1 LFSIVRHIREL
12 MGETT
17 IAARA
22 QSKYMSLRTTIPIA
36 VVRQLNIKE
45 GDKLHW
51 EFAVEN
57 GEIIVKFRKIKGS

>member
-1 LFSIVRHIREL
+1 

-17 IAARA
+17 IAAKA

-36 VVRQLNIKE
+36 VVRQLNINE
-45 GDKLHW
+45 RDKLHW

-57 GEIIVKFRKIKGS
+57 GEIIVKFRKIKSS

>member
-1 LFSIVRHIREL
+1 MV
-12 MGETT
+12 ETT
-17 IAARA
+17 IAVKA

-57 GEIIVKFRKIKGS
+57 GEIIVKFKKMKAHR

>member
-1 LFSIVRHIREL
+1 

-17 IAARA
+17 IAAKA

-36 VVRQLNIKE
+36 VVRQLDIKE

-57 GEIIVKFRKIKGS
+57 GEIIVKFRKMKAHR

>member
-1 LFSIVRHIREL
+1 

-22 QSKYMSLRTTIPIA
+22 QSKYMSLLTTIPIA
-36 VVRQLNIKE
+36 VVRQLDIKE

-51 EFAVEN
+51 EFAVDN
-57 GEIIVKFRKIKGS
+57 GEIIVKFKKISGA

>member
-1 LFSIVRHIREL
+1 

-45 GDKLHW
+45 GD
-51 EFAVEN
+51 
-57 GEIIVKFRKIKGS
+57 IIVKFRKIKGS

>member
-1 LFSIVRHIREL
+1 

-17 IAARA
+17 VAAKA

-36 VVRQLNIKE
+36 VVRQLDIKE

-57 GEIIVKFRKIKGS
+57 GEIIVKFRK

>member
-1 LFSIVRHIREL
+1 

-17 IAARA
+17 IAAKA
-22 QSKYMSLRTTIPIA
+22 QSKYMSLRTTIPIV

-57 GEIIVKFRKIKGS
+57 GEIIVKFRKIKGYR

>member
-1 LFSIVRHIREL
+1 
-12 MGETT
+12 M
-17 IAARA
+17 
-22 QSKYMSLRTTIPIA
+22 SKYMSLRTTIPIA

-45 GDKLHW
+45 GDRLHW

>member
-1 LFSIVRHIREL
+1 

-17 IAARA
+17 IAAKA
-22 QSKYMSLRTTIPIA
+22 QSKYMSLRTTIPVA

-51 EFAVEN
+51 EFAADS
-57 GEIIVKFRKIKGS
+57 GEIIVKFGKIKGS

>member
-1 LFSIVRHIREL
+1 

-17 IAARA
+17 IAAKA

-36 VVRQLNIKE
+36 VVRQLDIKE

-51 EFAVEN
+51 EFAVEL
-57 GEIIVKFRKIKGS
+57 EKL

>member
-1 LFSIVRHIREL
+1 

-17 IAARA
+17 IAAKA

-36 VVRQLNIKE
+36 VVRQLDIKE
-45 GDKLHW
+45 GDRLHW

-57 GEIIVKFRKIKGS
+57 GEIIVKFRKIKGYR